1 MLRIKLEGMKISNQT
16 LEILRNLA
24 EINKSITVD
33 AGNELR
39 TVSPMTNIVAR
50 VNVTETFPNSFSI
63 YDLNEF
69 LRLVNS
75 PVFVNGDFTFGAD
88 SLQIEKGNAST
99 TYRYADKSTIKTID
113 KNIKFP
119 KPEVKFTLTEY
130 DLKTIIDMAR
140 ILSYP
145 DLKISSSGENM
156 YLSVVDKKVAG
167 SNTFDLDLGI
177 GNGDTFEML
186 MKVG

>member
-1 MLRIKLEGMKISNQT
+1 M
-16 LEILRNLA
+16 
-24 EINKSITVD
+24 
-33 AGNELR
+33 
-39 TVSPMTNIVAR
+39 
-50 VNVTETFPNSFSI
+50 
-63 YDLNEF
+63 
-69 LRLVNS
+69 
-75 PVFVNGDFTFGAD
+75 NGDFTFGAD

-99 TYRYADKSTIKTID
+99 TYRYADKSTIKTVD

-119 KPEVKFTLTEY
+119 EPEVKFTLTEY
-130 DLKTIIDMAR
+130 DLQTVIDMAR

-186 MKVG
+186 MKVDLLKLFKGNYDVEISRENISHFKHHNLDLEYWIALEADSKYNGQSVQE